1 MPMRLAWGGDLDSEE
16 APFPE
21 AQGCKE
27 WYDSWRWG
35 WAEETWKPF
44 LEALCPPLSVLCGS
58 FHSQPGFL
66 MAILG
71 YNEERY
77 GLDRCNMIAFYPR
90 NSAVKEEGIRPKCKT
105 IEQGH
110 MADHVLASISAVY
123 ADFRLAA
130 SKAVRK
136 RHLFRATSREAEPL
150 AKLVKNDSQKPAGI
164 VAAGSSAGGAADTG
178 AGSPGAGTAAA
189 GSSHVTKATMFIGVF
204 GNSGPKATL
213 IPLPADKSA
222 EDSDTEPCGGDAGNL
237 SHAVVSKRNM
247 ASMTKNSVKIMKSS
261 GPEGVGNGVFTAC
274 DMSAG
279 WDLPVK
285 GVWFTD
291 LDELNTWLKEQHPL
305 TAQAMS
311 RKIIEVHFS
320 VPPEANK
327 VTYYFAMTGLAGYV
341 NAYTGIIQ
349 RPNAQLVFNPDRP
362 LGQHSL
368 RVCLVGDLPADR
380 EILIAYGARHAL
392 KDRQR
397 PGPKLKRRK
406 KSAAPAA
413 EAAAAD
419 A

>member
-1 MPMRLAWGGDLDSEE
+1 
-16 APFPE
+16 
-21 AQGCKE
+21 
-27 WYDSWRWG
+27 
-35 WAEETWKPF
+35 
-44 LEALCPPLSVLCGS
+44 
-58 FHSQPGFL
+58 
-66 MAILG
+66 
-71 YNEERY
+71 
-77 GLDRCNMIAFYPR
+77 
-90 NSAVKEEGIRPKCKT
+90 
-105 IEQGH
+105 
-110 MADHVLASISAVY
+110 
-123 ADFRLAA
+123 
-130 SKAVRK
+130 
-136 RHLFRATSREAEPL
+136 
-150 AKLVKNDSQKPAGI
+150 
-164 VAAGSSAGGAADTG
+164 
-178 AGSPGAGTAAA
+178 
-189 GSSHVTKATMFIGVF
+189 MFIGVF

-237 SHAVVSKRNM
+237 SHVVVSKRNM
-247 ASMTKNSVKIMKSS
+247 ASTTKNSIKIMKSS

-279 WDLPVK
+279 CALPVK

-291 LDELNTWLKEQHPL
+291 LGELNTWLKEQHPL

-311 RKIIEVHFS
+311 RTIIEVHFS
-320 VPPEANK
+320 APPEGNK

-380 EILIAYGARHAL
+380 EILIAYGARHVL

-397 PGPKLKRRK
+397 LGPKLKRRK
-406 KSAAPAA
+406 TSAAPAA
-413 EAAAAD
+413 AAD